1 MEKTNKQ
8 KCLEQWKWLRDNPG
22 KSKHDYF
29 IDVLGFSAKKVSD
42 AIKDYNLCFACKVAF
57 NNDCENCP
65 IEWYSGEDKEKCV
78 RCEDYK
84 SPFSFWLHYNFFLS
98 TNPNDELE
106 KAASCANQICV
117 LIENTW
123 KDD

>member
-8 KCLEQWKWLRDNPG
+8 KCLEQWIWLRDNPG
-22 KSKHDYF
+22 KSKTDYF
-29 IDVLGFSAKKVSD
+29 RDVLGFNDKEIFD
-42 AIKDYNLCFACKVAF
+42 ADEEYNLCFACKVAF

-65 IEWYSGEDKEKCV
+65 IEWYKGYKGENPSCE
-78 RCEDYK
+78 CEDFESPYYK
-84 SPFSFWLHYNFFLS
+84 WYYIYFENYDYNR
-98 TNPNDELE
+98 
-106 KAASCANQICV
+106 AASCANQICV